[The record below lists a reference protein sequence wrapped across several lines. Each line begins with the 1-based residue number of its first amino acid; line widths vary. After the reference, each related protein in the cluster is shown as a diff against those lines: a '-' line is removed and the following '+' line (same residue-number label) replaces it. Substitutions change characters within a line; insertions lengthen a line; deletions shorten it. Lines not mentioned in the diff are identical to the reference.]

1 MKTISTNIQEPYTS
15 FVVDGQKT
23 VEGRLNRGKFAAL
36 EVGDVMEM
44 NDERTPFVVVAKNV
58 YPTFREMLETEGIAN
73 VLPDQY
79 DLDRGVDVYRKFYS
93 EEEEKEFGVVA
104 LRIKKI

>member
-1 MKTISTNIQEPYTS
+1 MKTITTNIQEPYTS

-36 EVGDVMEM
+36 EVGDIMEM
-44 NDERTPFVVVAKNV
+44 NDERTPFVVMAKTV
-58 YPTFREMLETEGIAN
+58 YPTFCEMLEAEGIAN

-79 DLDRGVDVYRKFYS
+79 SLDRGVDVYRKFYS
-93 EEEEKEFGVVA
+93 EEEEREFGVVA
-104 LRIKKI
+104 LRIKRV